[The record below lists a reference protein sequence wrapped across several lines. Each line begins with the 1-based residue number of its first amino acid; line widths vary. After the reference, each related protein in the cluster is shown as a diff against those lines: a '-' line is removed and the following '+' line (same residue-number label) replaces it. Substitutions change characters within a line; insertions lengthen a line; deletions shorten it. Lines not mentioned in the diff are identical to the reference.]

1 MRILWRIV
9 CTTGAARRRSRPG
22 ARRRFSRCSG
32 PAVARP
38 AVPGLRATACCLG
51 YVLATTSWVILT
63 FGAQFFSL
71 SSPHIV
77 VPPQTRRWAAGSLMM
92 TVTALILDMTLAF
105 MLLCFFTFHL
115 RMVLKNETTIEG
127 PSPQFDV
134 GARRNCAQVF
144 GANRWLWLL
153 PVWGDGPDGDG
164 VHWPMHPD
172 PELCAGE
179 VEEGHGDVS
188 NAKLLAEADYDWD
201 SD

>member
-1 MRILWRIV
+1 MRGSFRE
-9 CTTGAARRRSRPG
+9 
-22 ARRRFSRCSG
+22 
-32 PAVARP
+32 
-38 AVPGLRATACCLG
+38 LRAHIEALG
-51 YVLATTSWVILT
+51 LLGRVD
-63 FGAQFFSL
+63 
-71 SSPHIV
+71 
-77 VPPQTRRWAAGSLMM
+77 
-92 TVTALILDMTLAF
+92 ALLFDLG
-105 MLLCFFTFHL
+105 
-115 RMVLKNETTIEG
+115 VS
-127 PSPQFDV
+127 SPQFDV

-188 NAKLLAEADYDWD
+188 NAKLLAEADCDWD